1 MTDPKKL
8 QSIFS
13 KKATKFIDLTFT
25 QIRWEIASNFWNLLR
40 KPELYWIFK
49 MALSFKCVISNS
61 YKLSKKII
69 PNCALNWVAKFFLWP
84 YLFSYPISPHI
95 PLFQK
100 NPSTLV
106 KNDVSEFCTSI
117 FRNLTARLLVK
128 QQGSYI
134 STKGRES
141 LC

>member
-8 QSIFS
+8 QCIFS
-13 KKATKFIDLTFT
+13 KKATKFIDFCIKFL
-25 QIRWEIASNFWNLLR
+25 NLLR

-61 YKLSKKII
+61 HKLSKKII